1 MRNKGGF
8 GLEAEGSK
16 AGWTSHLT
24 VLYLQESGS
33 RAIYWETVK
42 LNVLQIF
49 SGPVQAGI
57 GLL

>member
-1 MRNKGGF
+1 
-8 GLEAEGSK
+8 LEAEGSK

-42 LNVLQIF
+42 LIVLQIF
-49 SGPVQAGI
+49 RGQFRRALGFFDH
-57 GLL
+57 